1 MYWSQDETLDTLAV
15 PDTIVDCL
23 FAIECRALPVDHAYA
38 LSSALVAACPWI
50 GEEPGLGIHT
60 VHVAGSQNG
69 WERPAHGTASQIQLS
84 RRTKLILRLPR
95 ARAPALLDALPGTR
109 IAVGGAPLTVGAGKL
124 RSLGTESV
132 LFARYLVSAAGPD
145 EEAFMNSA
153 VQALALLGIQTRKAL
168 CGKSNTLAT
177 PEGAITTRSLLLA
190 GLKPDE
196 SLRLQQ
202 QGLGVHRLMG
212 CGIFIPH
219 KGIDAVG
226 KTP

>member
-69 WERPAHGTASQIQLS
+69 WERPAHGTESQIQLS

-109 IAVGGAPLTVGAGKL
+109 IEVAGAPLTVGAGKL

-132 LFARYLVSAAGPD
+132 LFARYLVSTAGPD

-153 VQALALLGIQTRKAL
+153 AQALALLGIQIRKAL
-168 CGKSNTLAT
+168 CGKSNTLET
-177 PEGAITTRSLLLA
+177 PNGAITTRSLLLA

-202 QGLGVHRLMG
+202 QGLGLHRLMG

-226 KTP
+226 KAP